1 MNFHLICH
9 QVKSMK
15 QPLKVLHICDSLSVG
30 GAERLILGMVEQTN
44 RSRFEFHVCSLK
56 VIRNDY
62 LRPDFERLSVPLYS
76 VNAKRFYSIRTFQE
90 IARYVREH
98 DIDMIHTQLTSADI
112 IGRIVGMITGRPVIS
127 TLQNDPQDYNRERL
141 DRRWLERLTMRFCR
155 PYLVAVSHRIR
166 EMFVKEWNVP
176 VEALDV
182 IYNAVSME
190 QYLQI
195 PEGTP
200 TSEVATGPTITTIGR
215 LTTQKAQ
222 HHLLEAARIV
232 IDQCPDTRFMIVGQG
247 ELEESLKAQAY
258 MLGISDNVTFTGPRR
273 DIPNILAQSDIFVLS
288 SLWEGLPLTAI
299 EAMASAR
306 AVVLTDVGGNRELVE
321 TGSNGLIVPPGDVP
335 TLAEALLVL
344 VNDEQRRIAFGR
356 AARERVRVDFSIE
369 TVTRQYEALYEAIG
383 QRQHRFA
390 THIPS

>member
-1 MNFHLICH
+1 
-9 QVKSMK
+9 MK
-15 QPLKVLHICDSLSVG
+15 QSLKVLHICDSLSVG

-98 DIDMIHTQLTSADI
+98 DIDIIHTQLTSADI

-155 PYLVAVSHRIR
+155 PRLVAVSHRIR

-215 LTTQKAQ
+215 LTIQKAQ

-232 IDQCPDTRFMIVGQG
+232 I
-247 ELEESLKAQAY
+247 ESN
-258 MLGISDNVTFTGPRR
+258 S
-273 DIPNILAQSDIFVLS
+273 
-288 SLWEGLPLTAI
+288 
-299 EAMASAR
+299 
-306 AVVLTDVGGNRELVE
+306 
-321 TGSNGLIVPPGDVP
+321 
-335 TLAEALLVL
+335 
-344 VNDEQRRIAFGR
+344 
-356 AARERVRVDFSIE
+356 
-369 TVTRQYEALYEAIG
+369 
-383 QRQHRFA
+383 
-390 THIPS
+390 